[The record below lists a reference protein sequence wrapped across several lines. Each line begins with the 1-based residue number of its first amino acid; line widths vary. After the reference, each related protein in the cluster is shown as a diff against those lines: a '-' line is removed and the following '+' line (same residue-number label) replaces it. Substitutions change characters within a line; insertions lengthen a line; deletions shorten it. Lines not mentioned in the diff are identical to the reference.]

1 MACDRE
7 KGIEPQFNAVNNAS
21 RRRRGARMPE
31 TTERTE
37 RTGDV
42 AASRR
47 EARRRQRQELS
58 RAQLLDAAEA
68 VFGRKGF
75 HETTLREVAE
85 LAEFSVGSVYSFFE
99 SKDDLFRQVLA
110 RRGDEFMAPMRAL
123 LAPPLGGTGAV
134 SDPVVQ
140 LHQLVDHQVGFF
152 RAHPS
157 FGRLFLR
164 HASLDVLTSGVV
176 DPVIVANLAEAMALQ
191 ADLFRRGQQA
201 GCLRSGDP
209 DGLARLFSGLVAAYQ
224 AVDVEAPTPEGAL
237 DLATLHAVV
246 AGAFVV

>member
-1 MACDRE
+1 
-7 KGIEPQFNAVNNAS
+7 
-21 RRRRGARMPE
+21 MPE
-31 TTERTE
+31 TSSTAHADGGIA
-37 RTGDV
+37 GDGA

-47 EARRRQRQELS
+47 EARRLQRQALS
-58 RAQLLDAAEA
+58 RAQLLDAAED

-75 HETTLREVAE
+75 HDATLREVAE

-123 LAPPLGGTGAV
+123 LAPGAGADGA
-134 SDPVVQ
+134 DPVAQ

-164 HASLDVLTSGVV
+164 HANLDLLTSGVV
-176 DPVIVANLAEAMALQ
+176 DPVIVGNLAEAMALQ
-191 ADLFRRGQQA
+191 CDLFRRGQDA
-201 GCLRSGDP
+201 GRLRAGDP
-209 DGLARLFSGLVAAYQ
+209 AALARLFSGLVAAYQ
-224 AVDVEAPTPEGAL
+224 AVDVETPGGEL
-237 DLATLHAVV
+237 DDATLHAVV
-246 AGAFVV
+246 AGAFVVAS